1 MTRLDPTLAVTVL
14 LQAGASA
21 RTGASAG
28 ASGPRASAA
37 KSSPSPLAQ
46 AVATALARLD
56 AIPHTDPDRRRLA
69 VRYYLES
76 VLQQRLGAS
85 AQQDARWPVLL
96 DAVQSGLQAD
106 PVLAR
111 AADDLG
117 RVLVPD

>member
-21 RTGASAG
+21 RTRASADVAG
-28 ASGPRASAA
+28 SRASAA
-37 KSSPSPLAQ
+37 KASQPPLAQ
-46 AVATALARLD
+46 AVATALARLE
-56 AIPHTDPDRRRLA
+56 AIPRTHPDRRRLA

-85 AQQDARWPVLL
+85 AQQDARWPDLL

-106 PVLAR
+106 PALAR
-111 AADDLG
+111 AADALG